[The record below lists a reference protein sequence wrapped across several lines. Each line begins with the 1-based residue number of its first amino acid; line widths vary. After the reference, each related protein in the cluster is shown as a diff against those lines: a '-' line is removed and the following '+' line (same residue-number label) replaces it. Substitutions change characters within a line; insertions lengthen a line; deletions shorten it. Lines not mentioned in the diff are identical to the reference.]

1 MATEGS
7 GQAVS
12 DGRTGEANNSA
23 RVDPNSTSADIP
35 SISQKNEQGF
45 GIESGV
51 GSTAYIIPGV
61 KSEFNPLYIF
71 SYSKYVGIE
80 SQRYSPEKH
89 RDIQTIERSILT
101 RNPIFEDHKT
111 TIENPSASRI
121 VEWSRGQENGGSG
134 NPQVLGP
141 VPYQLNDFLWCK
153 WYGKIPNNR
162 LMTLRR
168 YPIPVEDNLRILQEK
183 EPLIPLA
190 QAVTWWGEETGNSL
204 SEILSPT
211 FGLNWKS
218 LTTNEIANVD
228 GNALTAESLLDGI
241 PGIRDNPVFRQAL
254 LAVLFSNP
262 ENPQAFTGY
271 DAKLNEYTKT
281 AWGNDGPYWNR
292 IRGPVNVIDSDIL
305 VRNSGFTFQNDIV
318 LTFDYKLRS
327 YQNLNPKIA
336 MLDLISNFL
345 ALTYNKADFWGGASH
360 YFERTGAILAG
371 IDTKQFEAGN
381 FAQGIVDFLT
391 QLANGPLAEGTGN
404 LQNLVK
410 SLVSAGTGLVT
421 GSGISAEATAE
432 LATNPIIS
440 ATISSRLKELIQVPL
455 KLRSI
460 LDGRAIGEWHLTIG
474 NPMNPIAVIGNLCL
488 KSTTLKFSDALG
500 LDDFPTSVT
509 FKVTLQPGRPR
520 AKQDIASMFNL
531 GGGDMY
537 TSPLAP
543 PASAFNSYGERNSI
557 TLNTFQ
563 NGTPA
568 ETTQSAT
575 NQQQAADSTNAGLD
589 NIADTFRPA
598 VRLAYGEKFATST
611 ILPEYFNN
619 IVTKD

>member
-1 MATEGS
+1 
-7 GQAVS
+7 
-12 DGRTGEANNSA
+12 
-23 RVDPNSTSADIP
+23 
-35 SISQKNEQGF
+35 
-45 GIESGV
+45 
-51 GSTAYIIPGV
+51 
-61 KSEFNPLYIF
+61 
-71 SYSKYVGIE
+71 
-80 SQRYSPEKH
+80 
-89 RDIQTIERSILT
+89 
-101 RNPIFEDHKT
+101 
-111 TIENPSASRI
+111 
-121 VEWSRGQENGGSG
+121 
-134 NPQVLGP
+134 
-141 VPYQLNDFLWCK
+141 
-153 WYGKIPNNR
+153 
-162 LMTLRR
+162 
-168 YPIPVEDNLRILQEK
+168 
-183 EPLIPLA
+183 
-190 QAVTWWGEETGNSL
+190 
-204 SEILSPT
+204 
-211 FGLNWKS
+211 
-218 LTTNEIANVD
+218 
-228 GNALTAESLLDGI
+228 
-241 PGIRDNPVFRQAL
+241 
-254 LAVLFSNP
+254 
-262 ENPQAFTGY
+262 
-271 DAKLNEYTKT
+271 
-281 AWGNDGPYWNR
+281 
-292 IRGPVNVIDSDIL
+292 
-305 VRNSGFTFQNDIV
+305 
-318 LTFDYKLRS
+318 
-327 YQNLNPKIA
+327 